1 MNLSL
6 SEEVGKLWILISLT
20 CHVSLKEDVC
30 KATLYV
36 LAYWEVSTILILI
49 SQCFPQTIIE
59 YLKQFNCKHRWS
71 AIEVAK
77 MTRV

>member
-30 KATLYV
+30 NVICISV
-36 LAYWEVSTILILI
+36 LRSQYYFNFNFSMFSSDNYWVS
-49 SQCFPQTIIE
+49 
-59 YLKQFNCKHRWS
+59 
-71 AIEVAK
+71 
-77 MTRV
+77 